1 MPDLNETLKI
11 VAVICVLNAGCF
23 TARPV
28 SEAAQTTG
36 KIILDTTQSYTPSI
50 GDKLIIHIR
59 YTLSPYDPQEQ
70 IITDSIAHF
79 MMKYP
84 EVVCEIGSHTD
95 FRGTHD
101 YNEALSA
108 LRAGALA
115 ALIIK
120 RGIDAQR
127 IIPVGYGENVPR
139 ILEDDVYVPI
149 WQTTLPRGAHL
160 SEEYIHQLKTRNEKE
175 AAHYLNRR
183 TELVIVG
190 FVGDE

>member
-36 KIILDTTQSYTPSI
+36 KIILDTTQPYTPRV

-59 YTLSPYDPQEQ
+59 YTLSPYNPQEQ
-70 IITDSIAHF
+70 TITDSIAHF

-95 FRGTHD
+95 FRGSHE
-101 YNEALSA
+101 YNDTLSA
-108 LRAGALA
+108 RWASALA
-115 ALIIK
+115 EQVII
-120 RGIDAQR
+120 RGIDPQR
-127 IIPVGYGENVPR
+127 IVPAGYGENVPR
-139 ILEDDVYVPI
+139 ILEEDIYVSE
-149 WQTTLPRGAHL
+149 WQSTLPRGAHL
-160 SEEYIHQLKTRNEKE
+160 TEEYINQLKTRNEEE